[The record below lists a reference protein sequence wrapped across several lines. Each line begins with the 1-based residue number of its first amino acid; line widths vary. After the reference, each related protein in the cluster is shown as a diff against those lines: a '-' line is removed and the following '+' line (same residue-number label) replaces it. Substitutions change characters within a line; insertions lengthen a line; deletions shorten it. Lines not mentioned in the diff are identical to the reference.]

1 MHLCPH
7 TERNCNEFLMH
18 FAVQNLHSF
27 GPYFTFCTLLGLI
40 SMQPCTLENSSETS
54 LWAIS
59 VLLSEKFFILLFC
72 AQFYSNQQ
80 QFIQILFTFLTAL
93 HKLYVLCSF
102 KFVNFFKWRYLPV
115 ESLDEGGDVDSG
127 NSTSHSP
134 EDSFRWLLA
143 FLTVFDI
150 LIKQVTQNTFLE
162 FEMWPKLSFIE
173 SVL

>member
-1 MHLCPH
+1 
-7 TERNCNEFLMH
+7 MH

-27 GPYFTFCTLLGLI
+27 GPYFTFCTLLGII

-102 KFVNFFKWRYLPV
+102 KFVNL
-115 ESLDEGGDVDSG
+115 S
-127 NSTSHSP
+127 
-134 EDSFRWLLA
+134 SFSNE
-143 FLTVFDI
+143 DI
-150 LIKQVTQNTFLE
+150 LQWKAWMRAEMSILETQHRTRQRTVSGDF
-162 FEMWPKLSFIE
+162 WHS
-173 SVL
+173 